1 MTAVCVTL
9 ATSQEPECSAPCKS
23 AEWHD
28 PGDDLDS
35 GGRESLK
42 LFFGFSQGVAKVFR
56 RRSHTAEARVLFRG
70 ITWDFWWVENMGILS
85 APRTSVM
92 SCVCHLI
99 KVTRS
104 FSIDSGSHQNRKT
117 R

>member
-1 MTAVCVTL
+1 MFCAL
-9 ATSQEPECSAPCKS
+9 QS

-35 GGRESLK
+35 GGRENLK

-70 ITWDFWWVENMGILS
+70 
-85 APRTSVM
+85 TS
-92 SCVCHLI
+92 HG
-99 KVTRS
+99 T
-104 FSIDSGSHQNRKT
+104 FGG
-117 R
+117 